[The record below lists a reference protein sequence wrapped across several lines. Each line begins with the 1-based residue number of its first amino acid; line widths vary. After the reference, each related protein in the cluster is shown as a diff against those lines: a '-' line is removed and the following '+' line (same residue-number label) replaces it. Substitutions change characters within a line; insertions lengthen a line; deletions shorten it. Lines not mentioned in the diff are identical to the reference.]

1 MYRKGNRYDEIAK
14 TVIDIYIDYNI
25 KSFPI
30 EPKDVC
36 RKLGVAMIAYSEYN
50 NEQRNLLKKKSKD
63 GFFVKG
69 SSDMPPTIF
78 YNDMQQSKGRVRF
91 TIFHELKH
99 YVCEDNN
106 DNEDDLADYF
116 AKYFMCP
123 IPYLLLKNIDTPQE
137 IMSYCETSQSV
148 AYNVQSNIINRR
160 KKYKYKL
167 FDYEIKLIEHLN
179 PVLVEVY
186 H

>member
-99 YVCEDNN
+99 YVCED
-106 DNEDDLADYF
+106 
-116 AKYFMCP
+116 K
-123 IPYLLLKNIDTPQE
+123 
-137 IMSYCETSQSV
+137 CETKINQ
-148 AYNVQSNIINRR
+148 NV
-160 KKYKYKL
+160 
-167 FDYEIKLIEHLN
+167 
-179 PVLVEVY
+179 
-186 H
+186 